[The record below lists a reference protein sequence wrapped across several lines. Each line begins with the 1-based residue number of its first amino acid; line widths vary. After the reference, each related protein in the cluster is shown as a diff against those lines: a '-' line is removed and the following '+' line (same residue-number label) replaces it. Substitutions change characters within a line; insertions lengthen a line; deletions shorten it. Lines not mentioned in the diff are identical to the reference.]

1 LVFHTR
7 LFEGIENL
15 GTPAA
20 HDLSRHGRMV
30 VYELTSLILALIL
43 SGAALFYLIRLERR
57 RSDQIHGFF
66 AVFSH
71 ELKTSLSRLRLQA
84 EGVQDDLKKNGR
96 GGPALR
102 LLEDMGKLEVQLE
115 NSLWVA
121 RGEEDLLLIETLALS
136 KIVGEFA
143 HQFPLLVHLSRE
155 AFVRGDHR
163 ALQSIF
169 KNIFQNAVVHGEAQ
183 NLWIEVS
190 KGASADQL
198 CIRFRD
204 DGQGFDGIT
213 QDLGQDFRRH
223 TRSSGTGLGLYL
235 VRTLSKIQG
244 GDAHF
249 QSATRGFI
257 VELEI
262 PGHLE
267 PR

>member
-1 LVFHTR
+1 V
-7 LFEGIENL
+7 
-15 GTPAA
+15 A
-20 HDLSRHGRMV
+20 
-30 VYELTSLILALIL
+30 LILA
-43 SGAALFYLIRLERR
+43 GAALFYLIRLERR

-71 ELKTSLSRLRLQA
+71 ELKTSLSRLRLRA
-84 EGVQDDLKKNGR
+84 ESVQDDLQRNGR

-121 RGEEDLLLIETLALS
+121 RGQEDLLLIETLPLS

-143 HQFPLLVHLSRE
+143 HQFPLLVHLSGE
-155 AFVRGDHR
+155 AFVHGDHR

-183 NLWIEVS
+183 NIWIEVS
-190 KGASADQL
+190 ADTSGDQL
-198 CIRFRD
+198 KIRFRD
-204 DGQGFDGIT
+204 DGKGFDGVT
-213 QDLGQDFRRH
+213 QDLGLDFRRH

-235 VRTLSKIQG
+235 VRTLSKMQG
-244 GDAHF
+244 GDARF
-249 QSATRGFI
+249 QSATQGF
-257 VELEI
+257 VVQLEI

-267 PR
+267 KR